1 MVVRN
6 GRAQERRV
14 TVGPQESPPPQS
26 TFWPIPLHP
35 LLRYNG
41 KRGPKGHA
49 TDRRGGPKVYGTMS
63 MELLEKRREE
73 MRREAQLN
81 RLKKALQAN
90 QKRPTVPR
98 WASTVAWELARIAG
112 VLRKSFEAPKNAG

>member
-1 MVVRN
+1 MVGRN

-14 TVGPQESPPPQS
+14 TVGPRESLPPQS
-26 TFWPIPLHP
+26 TFWPIPLHS
-35 LLRYNG
+35 LLLYNS

-49 TDRRGGPKVYGTMS
+49 TDQRGGPKVYGTMS
-63 MELLEKRREE
+63 MEVLEQRREE
-73 MRREAQLN
+73 MRCEAQLN

-98 WASTVAWELARIAG
+98 WASTVAWELARTLG
-112 VLRKSFEAPKNAG
+112 TLRKFFKAAKNAG